1 MKLPHLSPPA
11 FVHDAAAV
19 VRRHLLPLTI
29 ALTVLVTALGG
40 YIGWNYWQFRQ
51 TAAHAFE
58 ELKGALHPA
67 DLSALGNLVWVDS
80 LVDQRAKGA
89 ALS

>member
-40 YIGWNYWQFRQ
+40 YIGWNYWQSD
-51 TAAHAFE
+51 
-58 ELKGALHPA
+58 G
-67 DLSALGNLVWVDS
+67 
-80 LVDQRAKGA
+80 RAC
-89 ALS
+89 L

>member
-1 MKLPHLSPPA
+1 MKLPTWPPA

-19 VRRHLLPLTI
+19 VRPFLPLTI

-51 TAAHAFE
+51 TAAC
-58 ELKGALHPA
+58 L
-67 DLSALGNLVWVDS
+67 
-80 LVDQRAKGA
+80 
-89 ALS
+89 